1 MDNELETQ
9 TAQPKPK
16 FADWLELVAY
26 PVLGFGSA
34 LTIGLIL
41 MLVVLLPLT
50 LVFMRGS
57 TNPFSLLDSTSKIA
71 SNPGIQAGIIA
82 FMAVIEIGLI
92 LPVFFVGFSLK
103 RFSWESF
110 GLSKIKIKWQWI
122 VESMAVVVAV
132 NGIEMLVEY
141 LQKALN
147 FRLPEIAPQNLDL
160 LVPKNN
166 SIWLFFV
173 FLISIGIIGPICE
186 EILFRG
192 AIYGW
197 FRRYYKP
204 WIGIMIS
211 SLIFGLLHYETL
223 TRLLFALS
231 IGVYMAWMY
240 EREKTLAAPIT
251 LHILNNSIVVALMFF
266 APNLGS
272 V

>member
-1 MDNELETQ
+1 MENEIETNPI
-9 TAQPKPK
+9 QPKPK

-26 PVLGFGSA
+26 PVLGLGSA
-34 LTIGLIL
+34 LTIGMIIMLIV
-41 MLVVLLPLT
+41 LVPLALT
-50 LVFMRGS
+50 FMNGS
-57 TNPFSLLDSTSKIA
+57 SNPLSFLYSTKMTST
-71 SNPGIQAGIIA
+71 PGIQAGFIA
-82 FMAVIEIGLI
+82 FMAIIEVSMI
-92 LPVFFVGFSLK
+92 LPVFFLGFSLK

-110 GLSKIKIKWQWI
+110 GLSKLKIKWQWV
-122 VESMAVVVAV
+122 VESIAVVVVV

-141 LQKALN
+141 LQKVMN
-147 FRLPEIAPQNLDL
+147 FKLPQFAPNNLDL
-160 LVPKNN
+160 LIPKNN

-204 WIGIMIS
+204 WVGIIIS
-211 SLIFGLLHYETL
+211 SAIFGILHYETL